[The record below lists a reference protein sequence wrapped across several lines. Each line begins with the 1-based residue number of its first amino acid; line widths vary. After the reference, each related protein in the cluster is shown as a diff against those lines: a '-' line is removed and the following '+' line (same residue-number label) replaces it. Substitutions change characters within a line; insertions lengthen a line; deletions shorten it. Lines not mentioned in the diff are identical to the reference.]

1 MKYLHRLISLLLLS
15 GSVVS
20 HATEITI
27 NNQDGPGEGFND
39 ATPTTTVGGNT
50 GTTLGQQRLNV
61 FHRAA
66 DILET
71 YLAINT
77 TIVIEARFDPLTCNS
92 SSAVLGSAGSQQVFR
107 DFSGAVETNTWYPVA
122 LANNLSSNDLSGAN
136 AEIFATFNSD
146 IDNNNN
152 CLAGR
157 NWYYGFDDPVS
168 AGVGSDTS
176 LLSVVIHEILHGLGV
191 SSLVDENGTLFS
203 GFIDI
208 YSKNL
213 RDTTLNNT
221 WDNLS
226 EAQRQ
231 ASSTNTG
238 NLVWNG
244 SAVNTAAAAIPLT
257 SGLNNTRVH
266 MFAPNPYQPG
276 SSVSHFSD
284 VLTPN
289 EIMEPEYTEFLDEPG
304 LAAPLLADI
313 GWTLAS
319 PPPANSAP
327 VITAISNQSL
337 DEDSDTNIS
346 LSATDAD
353 GDSLSFSITSAS
365 SQLNA
370 SISGTTLT
378 LDPIADFN
386 GNGSVTI
393 RVSDGSLEDSASFN
407 VTVNAVNDAPV
418 FNAQSDVNLV
428 NTNTSVITLSATD
441 IDSAS
446 NSLVYSVSSFNSA
459 QLTTAVSGN
468 QLTIT
473 PQTNAT
479 GSSNITVQVSD
490 GDKTD
495 QQTFAVN
502 LSNPPTPPTPPTPSN
517 QAPVLSA
524 ISDPILLAGDSLTIN
539 LSATDADNDSLT
551 YGVSGS
557 IAGIQ
562 ASISGNS
569 LTITAADNV
578 TGNGNLTIS
587 VNDGQDSDSQIIS
600 VTVYPVFV
608 LSDGNNQIRNGE
620 TLNAG
625 LATADLQ
632 FSGGNNQL
640 TLTVF
645 FNGTQQNNLLTL
657 SNSGYQL
664 ALPDSGAFAGIYR
677 IDVSDSNNLSSRFFI
692 ERPLR
697 LLTSATPLFD
707 LGQQQL
713 WIEGAPAGAR
723 ITLDSDTGEL
733 TFRDAQN
740 QVITDITAPDNASA
754 FNRASVDLA
763 LTAGSLPQQITFT
776 ATSPNIPDSTLS
788 RETLAGRNLTITVT
802 DTRDNPLANAEIRS
816 TDNRLSDWQLPTS
829 ATTDGDGNSDFI
841 LPQENTQLA
850 ISAADFIN
858 QEVDVDAQ
866 QTQLTVALERMI
878 SPFTLTGSITA
889 QGFNFAT
896 ERPWVTLILSDNRE
910 LNLSPT
916 INSQNTVAR
925 FESQLDLNNTE
936 PSSLT
941 IRHSQASTVTQPVST
956 QAEEL
961 NLDVLL
967 LALPVS
973 TDDTLDTGSSG
984 GGNAFLLLFVAFLT
998 TIKRKPFTA

>member
-1 MKYLHRLISLLLLS
+1 MSLHPIVQKALIAFLLLTP
-15 GSVVS
+15 VS
-20 HATEITI
+20 SQAAVTI
-27 NNQDGPGEGFND
+27 VNNDAGGEGFND
-39 ATPTTTVGGNT
+39 TTPVTAVGGNP

-61 FHRAA
+61 FNKAA
-66 DILET
+66 DIL
-71 YLAINT
+71 NT
-77 TIVIEARFDPLTCNS
+77 VFDIQQPVQVNAQFNPLTCTP
-92 SSAVLGSAGSQQVFR
+92 GSATLGQAGPASYTFIDQGGG
-107 DFSGAVETNTWYPVA
+107 DFILYPDA
-122 LANNLSSNDLSGAN
+122 LYNQLSGSDFDSSEL
-136 AEIFATFNSD
+136 EINATFNSTLD
-146 IDNNNN
+146 EGTG
-152 CLAGR
+152 CLGGTS
-157 NWYYGFDDPVS
+157 WYYGFNDNPAAGSALLPVVLHEIMH
-168 AGVGSDTS
+168 GMGFLS
-176 LLSVVIHEILHGLGV
+176 LLDSQGE
-191 SSLVDENGTLFS
+191 S
-203 GFIDI
+203 GATFNNQQVFDI
-208 YSKNL
+208 YTRQLKRQSSGVLLK
-213 RDTTLNNT
+213 DMSQ
-221 WDNLS
+221 S
-226 EAQRQ
+226 ER
-231 ASSTNTG
+231 ASALISNG
-238 NLVWNG
+238 DLVWSGANVTARSGDFTTGINNG
-244 SAVNTAAAAIPLT
+244 SVQ
-257 SGLNNTRVH
+257 
-266 MFAPNPYQPG
+266 MFAPTSYKPG
-276 SSVSHFSD
+276 SSVGHFDSA
-284 VLTPN
+284 LSPN
-289 EIMEPEYTEFLDEPG
+289 EIMEPQYTEFLDDPG
-304 LAAPLLADI
+304 LATQLLVDI

-386 GNGSVTI
+386 GNGSVTV
-393 RVSDGSLEDSASFN
+393 RVSDGSLEDSTSFN

-418 FNAQSDVNLV
+418 FNAQSDINLV
-428 NTNTSVITLSATD
+428 NTNTAVITLSATD

-446 NSLVYSVSSFNSA
+446 NSLVYSVTSFNSA

-502 LSNPPTPPTPPTPSN
+502 LSNPPTPPTPSN

-524 ISDPILLAGDSLTIN
+524 ISDPVLLAGDSLTIN
-539 LSATDADNDSLT
+539 LTATDADNDSLT

-578 TGNGNLTIS
+578 TSNGNLTIS
-587 VNDGQDSDSQIIS
+587 VNDGQDSDSQIIG
-600 VTVYPVFV
+600 VTVYPAFA

-677 IDVSDSNNLSSRFFI
+677 IDVSDSNNLTSRFFI

-707 LGQQQL
+707 LGKQQL
-713 WIEGAPAGAR
+713 WIEGAPAGAS

-763 LTAGSLPQQITFT
+763 LTAGNLPQQITFT
-776 ATSPNIPDSTLS
+776 ATSPNIPNSTLN

-816 TDNRLSDWQLPTS
+816 ADNRLSDWQLPTS
-829 ATTDGDGNSDFI
+829 ATTNSNGNSDFI

-850 ISAADFIN
+850 ISATGFIN

-866 QTQLTVALERMI
+866 QTQLTVTLERMI

-896 ERPWVTLILSDNRE
+896 ERPRVTLILNDNRE

-956 QAEEL
+956 QTEEL

-984 GGNAFLLLFVAFLT
+984 GGNAFLLFFVAFLT